1 MLRKYKLLIGA
12 ASLFTLA
19 VPITAYAQD
28 ADSADV
34 ALAAPADTG
43 MASGEKELFAM
54 IAKIFAEDKNAA
66 PIAAAQLALGEKTAA
81 KLLPQGALTK
91 MMNQMFD
98 TIMTPILDALPEMS
112 SSEIMLKTGIYEG
125 EIETLDEE
133 KRKTITALFDPIRKQ
148 RGKQAFA
155 AITPFLDETMAAL
168 EGPMRT
174 GLSRAYARRFS
185 ADQLTKING
194 FFATPAG
201 SAFAAESY
209 SIQADPEIMRA
220 VFKAMPAMIEKMKVK
235 GPSIEAAMK
244 DLPKE
249 RTLSDL
255 NAQEMTTLAGLLK
268 VEVLALEEQRA
279 AMSADA
285 SAGAADA
292 DVAAI
297 DAAIAAGDAI
307 TEDAANPYADE
318 TGDEPWYDTANWA
331 KADRSKT
338 DAALKKRDAAE
349 NKSSAAYSV
358 WSDAFEKS
366 VAKSRE
372 KYLAQGWKPEAVVE
386 TEAVTAASDAAAETP
401 K

>member
-1 MLRKYKLLIGA
+1 MFRKSKFLIGA

-34 ALAAPADTG
+34 ALATPEDTA

-349 NKSSAAYSV
+349 NKSSAAHSI

-366 VAKSRE
+366 VAESRD
-372 KYLAQGWKPEAVVE
+372 KYLAQGWKPEAAVE